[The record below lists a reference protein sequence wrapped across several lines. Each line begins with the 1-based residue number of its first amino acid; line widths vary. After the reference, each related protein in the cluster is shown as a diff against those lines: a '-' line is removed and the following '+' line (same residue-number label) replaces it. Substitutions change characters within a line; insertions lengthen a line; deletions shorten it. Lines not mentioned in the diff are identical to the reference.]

1 MVICL
6 PGSPR
11 GCLDPAKSRW
21 TARQCQRS
29 VRRIRLS
36 LCHRRSAGHI
46 SNCAFTFCTI
56 CLSKPLISETVATTN
71 RGQPGA
77 CVPGAAGAVVSRAS
91 HFFSMNTIELESL
104 PLIVVVGPTA
114 SGKSALAVA
123 LAKTL
128 QAEIIACDSTQLY
141 RGVSIGTAKPSVEE
155 RQGVVHHLIDVLDAS
170 EAATAGG
177 YRDFALA
184 VLADMRARGRRPI
197 LTVGAGLYMRA
208 LLEGL
213 ADLPLRS
220 EELRERLRASS
231 RKHGAMHLHRVLRRM
246 DKEAAARI
254 ALTDEQKLIRA
265 IEVCILTRKPISEVH
280 RAGRRPL
287 EGWRTLKVG
296 LTLSREM
303 LYERIDTRTEAMIEG
318 GWLAEVRGLIA
329 AGIVEDAKIFDFI
342 GYREMLGVLRGT
354 LTMEKARMAIQL
366 ATRHYA
372 KRQMTWFRKD
382 KSIRWFAG
390 PGDDAG
396 VQCEIAEWISKEIE
410 VGSRG

>member
-1 MVICL
+1 
-6 PGSPR
+6 
-11 GCLDPAKSRW
+11 
-21 TARQCQRS
+21 
-29 VRRIRLS
+29 
-36 LCHRRSAGHI
+36 
-46 SNCAFTFCTI
+46 
-56 CLSKPLISETVATTN
+56 
-71 RGQPGA
+71 
-77 CVPGAAGAVVSRAS
+77 
-91 HFFSMNTIELESL
+91 MNTIELESL

-123 LAKTL
+123 LAKAL
-128 QAEIIACDSTQLY
+128 PAEIIACDSTQLY
-141 RGVSIGTAKPSVEE
+141 RGVNIGTAKPTVEE

-177 YRDFALA
+177 YRDLALA
-184 VLADMRARGRRPI
+184 VLGELRKRGGLPI
-197 LTVGAGLYMRA
+197 LTVGTGLYMRA

-231 RKHGAMHLHRVLRRM
+231 RKRGGTHLHRVLRRM
-246 DKEAAARI
+246 DAAAAARI
-254 ALTDEQKLIRA
+254 APTDEQKLIRA
-265 IEVCILTRKPISEVH
+265 IEVCLLTRRPISEVH
-280 RAGRRPL
+280 RAGRKPL

-296 LTLSREM
+296 LMPSREM
-303 LYERIDTRTEAMIEG
+303 LYGRIDARTHAMIEG
-318 GWLAEVRGLIA
+318 GWLDEVRGLLA
-329 AGIVEDAKIFDFI
+329 AGIAENAKIFDFL
-342 GYREMLGVLRGT
+342 GYREMLGVLRGDF
-354 LTMEKARMAIQL
+354 TMEKARTAIQL

-396 VQCEIAEWISKEIE
+396 VQREIAEWISKEIE

>member
-1 MVICL
+1 
-6 PGSPR
+6 
-11 GCLDPAKSRW
+11 
-21 TARQCQRS
+21 
-29 VRRIRLS
+29 
-36 LCHRRSAGHI
+36 
-46 SNCAFTFCTI
+46 
-56 CLSKPLISETVATTN
+56 
-71 RGQPGA
+71 
-77 CVPGAAGAVVSRAS
+77 
-91 HFFSMNTIELESL
+91 MNTIELESL

-123 LAKTL
+123 LAKAL
-128 QAEIIACDSTQLY
+128 PAEIIACDSTQLY
-141 RGVSIGTAKPSVEE
+141 RGVNIGTAKPTVEE

-177 YRDFALA
+177 YRDLALA
-184 VLADMRARGRRPI
+184 VLGELRKRGGLPI
-197 LTVGAGLYMRA
+197 LTVGTGLYMRA

-231 RKHGAMHLHRVLRRM
+231 RKRGGTHLHRVLRRM
-246 DKEAAARI
+246 DAAAAARI
-254 ALTDEQKLIRA
+254 APTDEQKLIRA
-265 IEVCILTRKPISEVH
+265 IEVCLLTRRPISEVH
-280 RAGRRPL
+280 RAGRKPL

-296 LTLSREM
+296 LMLSREM
-303 LYERIDTRTEAMIEG
+303 LYERIDARTDAMIEG
-318 GWLAEVRGLIA
+318 GWLDEVRGLLA
-329 AGIVEDAKIFDFI
+329 AGIAENAKIFDFL
-342 GYREMLGVLRGT
+342 GYREMLGVLRGDF
-354 LTMEKARMAIQL
+354 TMEKARTAIQL

-396 VQCEIAEWISKEIE
+396 VQREITEWVSKDME

>member
-1 MVICL
+1 
-6 PGSPR
+6 
-11 GCLDPAKSRW
+11 
-21 TARQCQRS
+21 
-29 VRRIRLS
+29 
-36 LCHRRSAGHI
+36 
-46 SNCAFTFCTI
+46 
-56 CLSKPLISETVATTN
+56 
-71 RGQPGA
+71 
-77 CVPGAAGAVVSRAS
+77 
-91 HFFSMNTIELESL
+91 MNTIESESL

-123 LAKTL
+123 LARAL

-141 RGVSIGTAKPSVEE
+141 RGVNIGTAKPTAED

-184 VLADMRARGRRPI
+184 VLEELRKQGRLPI
-197 LTVGAGLYMRA
+197 LLVGTGLYMRA

-231 RKHGAMHLHRVLRRM
+231 RKRGGMYLHRVLQRM
-246 DKEAAARI
+246 DAEAAARI
-254 ALTDEQKLIRA
+254 APTDEQKLIRA

-280 RAGRRPL
+280 RAGRKPL
-287 EGWRTLKVG
+287 EGWRTVKAG
-296 LTLSREM
+296 LLPSREM
-303 LYERIDTRTEAMIEG
+303 LYERIDARTKAMIEN
-318 GWLAEVRGLIA
+318 GWLAEVRGLLD
-329 AGIVEDAKIFDFI
+329 AGIAENAKIFDFI
-342 GYREMLGVLRGT
+342 GYREMLAVVCGE
-354 LTMEKARMAIQL
+354 LTTEKARAAIQV

-372 KRQMTWFRKD
+372 KRQMTWFRRD

-390 PGDDAG
+390 PGDDVG
-396 VQCEIAEWISKEIE
+396 VQREISEWVSKEIA

>member
-1 MVICL
+1 
-6 PGSPR
+6 
-11 GCLDPAKSRW
+11 
-21 TARQCQRS
+21 
-29 VRRIRLS
+29 
-36 LCHRRSAGHI
+36 
-46 SNCAFTFCTI
+46 
-56 CLSKPLISETVATTN
+56 
-71 RGQPGA
+71 
-77 CVPGAAGAVVSRAS
+77 
-91 HFFSMNTIELESL
+91 MNKIELESL

-123 LAKTL
+123 LAKAL

-141 RGVSIGTAKPSVEE
+141 RGVNIGTAKPTVEE

-177 YRDFALA
+177 YRDLALA
-184 VLADMRARGRRPI
+184 VLADMRKRGRLPI
-197 LTVGAGLYMRA
+197 LAVGTGLYMRA

-231 RKHGAMHLHRVLRRM
+231 RKSGEMHLHRVLQRM
-246 DKEAAARI
+246 DAEAAARI
-254 ALTDEQKLIRA
+254 APTDEQKLIRA

-280 RAGRRPL
+280 RAGRSPL
-287 EGWRTLKVG
+287 QGWRVLRVG
-296 LTLSREM
+296 LMPSREM
-303 LYERIDTRTEAMIEG
+303 LRGRIDARTEAMIDG
-318 GWLAEVRGLIA
+318 GWLDEVRGLLA
-329 AGIVEDAKIFDFI
+329 AGIAENAKIFDFI
-342 GYREMLGVLRGT
+342 GYREMMQVLRGE
-354 LTMEKARMAIQL
+354 LTMEKARTAIQL

-372 KRQMTWFRKD
+372 KRQMTWFRRD

-396 VQCEIAEWISKEIE
+396 VQREISEWVSKEMG